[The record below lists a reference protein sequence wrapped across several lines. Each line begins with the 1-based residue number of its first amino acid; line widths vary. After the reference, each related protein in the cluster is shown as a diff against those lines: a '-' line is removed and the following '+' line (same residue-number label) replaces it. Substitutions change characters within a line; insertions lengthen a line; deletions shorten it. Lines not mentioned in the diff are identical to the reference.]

1 MNSPIQPKQ
10 SVVCPRER
18 PTRRKIHR
26 DTFISVGVLFA
37 SARLL
42 AAAMS
47 SILLLGILAPGVSS
61 GTITSFDVPGGEG
74 ATYPAAINPAGTIM
88 GWYADGFAFHGFL
101 RAHDGTFTTFDIPAG
116 AIPLPDM
123 GINPAGAIT
132 GSYFDVNFLEH
143 SFVRSPDGTI
153 TTFDVPGSGYGQVF
167 AINPAGAITGFY
179 YDVDGGEHGFL
190 RSPGGTITTFDVPGA
205 ADFTEPSDINPLGA
219 ITGFYV
225 VIVAADGFLP
235 PASLSMPSV
244 ALPHCARS
252 DVGCGV
258 ATSALLMSS
267 VS

>member
-132 GSYFDVNFLEH
+132 GSYFDVNSLEH

-153 TTFDVPGSGYGQVF
+153 TTSTLIEPPHDPFLSTFEPVS
-167 AINPAGAITGFY
+167 INPTGAITGFY
-179 YDVDGGEHGFL
+179 DVLVPPAGSLTHGFL
-190 RSPGGTITTFDVPGA
+190 WRP
-205 ADFTEPSDINPLGA
+205 
-219 ITGFYV
+219 
-225 VIVAADGFLP
+225 
-235 PASLSMPSV
+235 
-244 ALPHCARS
+244 
-252 DVGCGV
+252 
-258 ATSALLMSS
+258 
-267 VS
+267 